1 MHTKM
6 TDDDYKKLC
15 DTCDSLLKE
24 DSDSDSKIA
33 ISWLHILKS
42 DPSWLE
48 QYDNLFY
55 RFNLKEKFRLVR
67 LFFRFSLI
75 SLYRVLKGLWTSDLK
90 IDGSSNSLKIDFLFI
105 SHLINNDLVDKQND
119 FYFGDIPFILKNT
132 GLESLIVLINHTGIK
147 NNSIPKDW
155 LNGKIKRI
163 LLSKTI
169 SLLSEV
175 RIYCKQLLEARKLY
189 KLKSSS
195 KLHSRILMESSINA
209 LSNSTANNL
218 RIKKQILDL
227 LKFIKPKYIMITYE
241 GHAWE
246 KLVFS
251 AVREINPNI
260 VCIGYQHALVQ
271 SPYAIY
277 RSIGVKYDPDI
288 IATSGSVDLKNLH
301 IKVPIPSILK
311 VNIGSSKKIIN
322 KADYISTSSNIP
334 CCLVL
339 ADGEIK
345 ECTKLLLFSY
355 KLATLHPD
363 INFIFRL
370 HPLMKKQ
377 EVLEVAPNLS
387 LDLPNLFWSNS
398 SLEEDYIESSIAL
411 YRSSNAIFTATL
423 YNVVPV
429 FFGYNESNNIDP
441 LFDISDSRLSII
453 KHEEFD
459 EIVNKLS
466 SDEYK
471 KIVQIINDY
480 CNKKFSDLNIEPLL
494 KILEIK

>member
-1 MHTKM
+1 MYAKM
-6 TDDDYKKLC
+6 TNEDYKKLC
-15 DTCDSLLKE
+15 DTCDSILKE

-42 DPSWLE
+42 DPSWIE
-48 QYDNLFY
+48 QYNNLFY
-55 RFNLKEKFRLVR
+55 RFNLKEKFRLVG
-67 LFFRFSLI
+67 LFVRFSLI
-75 SLYRVLKGLWTSDLK
+75 SLYRILKGLWTSDLK
-90 IDGSSNSLKIDFLFI
+90 IDVSSNSLEIDFLFI
-105 SHLINNDLVDKQND
+105 SHLINNDLINKQND
-119 FYFGDIPFILKNT
+119 FYFGDIPDRLKNT

-147 NNSIPKDW
+147 NDLIPKDW
-155 LNGKIKRI
+155 LDGKIKRI

-175 RIYCKQLLEARKLY
+175 QIYWKQLIEASKLY
-189 KLKSSS
+189 KSKSIG

-227 LKFIKPKYIMITYE
+227 LKIIKPKYIMITYE

-251 AVREINPNI
+251 AVREINPSI

-288 IATSGSVDLKNLH
+288 IATSGSIDLINLH
-301 IKVPIPSILK
+301 TKISIPSILK
-311 VNIGSSKKIIN
+311 VNIGSAKKIQN
-322 KADYISTSSNIP
+322 KADFISKSSNIL

-355 KLATLHPD
+355 KLAILHPD

-377 EVLEVAPNLS
+377 EVLNVAPNLS
-387 LDLPNLFWSNS
+387 FDLPNLLWSNS
-398 SLEEDYIESSIAL
+398 PLEEDYSNSSIAL
-411 YRSSNAIFTATL
+411 YRSSNAIFNSTS

-429 FFGYNESNNIDP
+429 FFGHNRSNNIDP

-453 KHEEFD
+453 KHDEFD
-459 EIVNKLS
+459 EIVNKIN

-471 KIVQIINDY
+471 KIIQIVNDY